1 MNSEKLKELLVE
13 ASGNT
18 ISKSDIDDNTNIID
32 DLGFD
37 SVMYLKTLIAIDD
50 EFNVELDDEDV
61 DDISVFST
69 LLSRIENKQ

>member
-1 MNSEKLKELLVE
+1 MNSERLKELLVE

-18 ISKSDIDDNTNIID
+18 INKSDIYDNTNIID

-37 SVMYLKTLIAIDD
+37 SVMYLKALIAIDD
-50 EFNVELDDEDV
+50 EFGVELDDEDI
-61 DDISVFST
+61 DDISVFSA